1 MADSILEPVGK
12 MSIKQLQKIF
22 QHLLSYTLF
31 LGGGTGEVCEQGGGE
46 FVYWLWEHG

>member
-31 LGGGTGEVCEQGGGE
+31 PGGGGTGEVSEKWIGE
-46 FVYWLWEHG
+46 FVYWL